1 MSDVP
6 AYHVFW
12 TPLLQ
17 AMKQLGGSGTVEEI
31 NNKVVERMKI
41 PAAALEKLHDPGNS
55 NMTEVEY
62 RLAWARTYLKNYGML
77 ENSSRGV
84 WALTKA
90 AEGVD
95 TLDVKE
101 VRRVVGERKRNSG
114 KKRKNGNGLD
124 PGDEIDSPVD
134 DWRKRLFVLL
144 TKSIDPSAFERLVQR
159 VLREAGFIQVEV
171 TGRSGDGGIDGRGIA
186 RIHGF
191 MSFHVVFQCKRYQGV
206 VSSAAIRDFRGAMVG
221 RADKG
226 LFMTTGTFS
235 KDAIK
240 EATRDGAPP
249 IDLIDGDALAE
260 KLKEYGLGVSVKM
273 VEEVLINE
281 DWFKTI

>member
-1 MSDVP
+1 MKDMP
-6 AYHVFW
+6 KYGDLW
-12 TPLLQ
+12 TPLLK
-17 AMKQLGGSGTVEEI
+17 AMKLLGGSGTVEEI
-31 NNKVVERMKI
+31 NNKVVEVMGL
-41 PAAALEKLHDPGNS
+41 PAPVLEKMHDPENS
-55 NMTEVEY
+55 NMTELAY
-62 RLAWARTYLKNYGML
+62 RLAWARTYLKLYGIL
-77 ENSSRGV
+77 ENSARGV

-90 AEGVD
+90 AEGVEV
-95 TLDVKE
+95 LDIKE
-101 VRRVVGERKRNSG
+101 VRRVVGERTRNS
-114 KKRKNGNGLD
+114 RKITKSETGQEAEENLEGTIEN
-124 PGDEIDSPVD
+124 
-134 DWRKRLFVLL
+134 WRKRLFVLL
-144 TKSIDPSAFERLVQR
+144 TKELDPSSFERLVQR

-226 LFMTTGTFS
+226 LFLTTGTFS
-235 KDAIK
+235 KEAIK

-249 IDLIDGDALAE
+249 IDLIDGDALAD
-260 KLKEYGLGVSVKM
+260 KLKEYALGVTVKM
-273 VEEVLINE
+273 VEEVSVNE

>member
-1 MSDVP
+1 
-6 AYHVFW
+6 
-12 TPLLQ
+12 
-17 AMKQLGGSGTVEEI
+17 MKQLGGSGTVEEI